1 MRVVLLDYRKAFDLV
16 DHGTLAAKILLLRIP
31 SGLARWVCNFLK
43 DRRKQV
49 KLSSYCFSECGRQ
62 RGREG
67 GREAF
72 HLEYLKAPTWTL
84 ALHPGGQLY
93 LHT

>member
-31 SGLARWVCNFLK
+31 SGLARWVCDFLK

-67 GREAF
+67 GRE
-72 HLEYLKAPTWTL
+72 
-84 ALHPGGQLY
+84 GGIPSGVPQG
-93 LHT
+93 TNSDSGSSS